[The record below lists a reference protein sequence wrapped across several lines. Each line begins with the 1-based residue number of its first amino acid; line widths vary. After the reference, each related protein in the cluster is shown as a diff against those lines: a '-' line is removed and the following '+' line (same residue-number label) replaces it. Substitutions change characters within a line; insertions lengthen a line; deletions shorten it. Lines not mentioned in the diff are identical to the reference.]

1 MPPGAGGGRRRGGKL
16 DRMRITKCLLTGL
29 LAAAGLS
36 AQEGFSTAWIDASA
50 DPCVDFYQYACG
62 EWVKKN
68 PIPPDQ
74 ARWTRFQELAE
85 RNREILRKIL
95 EKAAAA
101 GAERSQIEQ
110 QIGDYYAACMDEEAI
125 EKKGLAPLEPELER
139 IRSVSSKAG
148 LPELVA
154 RLHRGGAN
162 VFFRFGPMP
171 SFEDSEWH
179 IADVDQ
185 GGLGLPERDYYFRE
199 DAKSKELREA
209 YVKHVARMFEL
220 LGDEA
225 DAAEGRARTVMRIET
240 ALAKGSLDVTSR
252 RDPKNIWHKKTVAE
266 LAKLGPSFDWKAY
279 FRAVGAPQFEE
290 VNVDTPEFIE
300 AMDRVLR
307 DESLADIKTYLTWQL
322 LRRAAP
328 LLPKAF
334 VEENF
339 NFYRKTLAGAKQ
351 MRPRWKRCVA
361 MVDRDLG
368 EALGQAYVAE
378 AFPPESKQRMLK
390 LVAALEKALEEDIK
404 SLPWMTGK
412 TKEKALEKLHAIRN
426 KIGYPDKWRDYS
438 KLRIADSDALGNY
451 FRAQAHELAYQLA
464 KIGKRVDPNE
474 WHMTPP
480 TVNAYY
486 HPLENNIN
494 FPAGILQPPFFDPKL
509 DDAPNYGAIGGVI
522 GHELTHG
529 FDDMGRK
536 FDAEGN
542 LKDWWTPEDAAA
554 FEKRAQCFVEQY
566 SAYTAVDGVKVNGK
580 LTLGENVA
588 DNGGLRLALMAL
600 QDVLSADEK
609 KRKIEGYTPEQRLF
623 LGWAQVW
630 CSNATDEAKRLRA
643 QTDPHAPGRYRV
655 NGVVSNMPEFW
666 EAFQCKAPQPMV
678 REKPCRV
685 W

>member
-1 MPPGAGGGRRRGGKL
+1 MRVTKLFLAGF
-16 DRMRITKCLLTGL
+16 
-29 LAAAGLS
+29 LAAASLS
-36 AQEGFSTAWIDASA
+36 AQEGFSTAWIDSSV

-74 ARWTRFQELAE
+74 ARWGRFQELAE
-85 RNREILRKIL
+85 RNRKILREIL
-95 EKAAAA
+95 EKAAAG
-101 GAERSQIEQ
+101 GADRSRIEQ
-110 QIGDYYAACMDEEAI
+110 QIGDYYAACMDEEGI
-125 EKKGLAPLEPELER
+125 EQKGIAPLEPELER
-139 IRSVSSKAG
+139 IRTVSSKAE
-148 LPELVA
+148 LPKLIA
-154 RLHRGGAN
+154 HLHRLGVNA
-162 VFFRFGPMP
+162 FFRFGPMP

-179 IADVDQ
+179 IADGDQ

-199 DAKSKELREA
+199 DAKSKEQREA
-209 YVKHVARMFEL
+209 YVKHVTRMFEL
-220 LGDEA
+220 LGEPAPAAAAKA
-225 DAAEGRARTVMRIET
+225 DTVMRIET
-240 ALAKGSLDVTSR
+240 ALAKGSLEVTKR
-252 RDPKNIWHKKTVAE
+252 RDPKNVWHKKKVAE
-266 LAKLGPSFDWKAY
+266 LGKLAPAFAWKTY
-279 FRAVGAPQFEE
+279 FRAVGAPAFEE
-290 VNVDTPEFIE
+290 VNVDTPGFLE
-300 AMDRVLR
+300 AMDRVLER
-307 DESLADIKTYLTWQL
+307 ESLADIQTYLTWSL

-351 MRPRWKRCVA
+351 MRPRWKRCVS

-368 EALGQAYVAE
+368 EALGQAYVAK

-390 LVAALEKALEEDIK
+390 LVAALEKALEQDIK
-404 SLPWMTGK
+404 SVPWMTEA
-412 TKEKALEKLHAIRN
+412 TKKKALEKLHAIRN
-426 KIGYPDKWRDYS
+426 KIGYPEKWRDYS
-438 KLRIADSDALGNY
+438 KLRIVAGDALGNF
-451 FRAQAHELAYQLA
+451 FRAQVHEFEYQLA

-474 WHMTPP
+474 WQMTPP

-536 FDAEGN
+536 FAANGN
-542 LKDWWTPEDAAA
+542 LEDWWTPEDAAA

-566 SAYTAVDGVKVNGK
+566 SAYTAVDGVKLNGK

-600 QDVLSADEK
+600 RDVLAEGNGQ
-609 KRKIEGYTPEQRLF
+609 KRIGGFTPEQRLF

-630 CSNATDEAKRLRA
+630 CSNATDESKRLQA
-643 QTDPHAPGRYRV
+643 QTDPHSLGRYRV
-655 NGVVSNMPEFW
+655 NGVVSNMPEFQQ
-666 EAFQCKAPQPMV
+666 AFQCKPGQPMAP
-678 REKPCRV
+678 EKRCRV

>member
-1 MPPGAGGGRRRGGKL
+1 V
-16 DRMRITKCLLTGL
+16 
-29 LAAAGLS
+29 
-36 AQEGFSTAWIDASA
+36 SA
-50 DPCVDFYQYACG
+50 DPCIDFYQYACG

-74 ARWTRFQELAE
+74 ARWGRFQELAE
-85 RNREILRKIL
+85 RNRKILREIL

-101 GAERSQIEQ
+101 SAERSQIEQ

-125 EKKGLAPLEPELER
+125 EKKGLGPLEPELER
-139 IRSVSSKAG
+139 IRQVSSKAE

-154 RLHRGGAN
+154 HLHRLGVNA
-162 VFFRFGPMP
+162 FFRFGPMP
-171 SFEDSEWH
+171 SFEDSDWH

-199 DAKSKELREA
+199 DEKSKEQREA

-220 LGDEA
+220 LGERA
-225 DAAEGRARTVMRIET
+225 ETAAKKAAAVMRIET
-240 ALAKGSLDVTSR
+240 ALAKGSLEVTKR
-252 RDPKNIWHKKTVAE
+252 RDPKNVWHKKTVAE
-266 LAKLGPSFDWKAY
+266 LEKLGPRFDWKAY
-279 FRAVGAPQFEE
+279 FRAVGAPEFEE
-290 VNVDTPEFIE
+290 LNVDTPPFIE
-300 AMDRVLR
+300 AMNALLER
-307 DESLADIKTYLTWQL
+307 ESLEDIQTYLTWQL
-322 LRRAAP
+322 VRRAAP

-334 VEENF
+334 VQENF
-339 NFYRKTLAGAKQ
+339 NFYRKTLAGAKE
-351 MRPRWKRCVA
+351 MRPRWKRCVS

-368 EALGQAYVAE
+368 EALGRAYVAK

-404 SLPWMTGK
+404 SVPWMTEA
-412 TKEKALEKLHAIRN
+412 TKKKALEKLHAIRN

-438 KLRIADSDALGNY
+438 KLRIVAGDALGNF
-451 FRAQAHELAYQLA
+451 FRAQIHEFDYELA

-536 FDAEGN
+536 FAANGN
-542 LKDWWTPEDAAA
+542 LEDWWTPEDARA
-554 FEKRAQCFVEQY
+554 FEEKAQCFVEQY
-566 SAYTAVDGVKVNGK
+566 SAYTAVDDVKLNGK

-600 QDVLSADEK
+600 RDVLTEEERG
-609 KRKIEGYTPEQRLF
+609 RKIDGFTPQQRLF

-630 CSNATDEAKRLRA
+630 CSNATDEAKRLQA
-643 QTDPHAPGRYRV
+643 QTDPHSLGRYRV
-655 NGVVSNMPEFW
+655 NGVVSNMPEFQ
-666 EAFQCKAPQPMV
+666 EAFQCKPSQPMV
-678 REKPCRV
+678 RQNRCRV

>member
-451 FRAQAHELAYQLA
+451 FSARAHELAYQLA

-609 KRKIEGYTPEQRLF
+609 KRKI
-623 LGWAQVW
+623 
-630 CSNATDEAKRLRA
+630 
-643 QTDPHAPGRYRV
+643 
-655 NGVVSNMPEFW
+655 
-666 EAFQCKAPQPMV
+666 
-678 REKPCRV
+678 
-685 W
+685 

>member
-1 MPPGAGGGRRRGGKL
+1 MRVTKLFLAGF
-16 DRMRITKCLLTGL
+16 
-29 LAAAGLS
+29 LAAASLS
-36 AQEGFSTAWIDASA
+36 AQEGFSTAWIDSSV

-74 ARWTRFQELAE
+74 ARWGRFQELAE
-85 RNREILRKIL
+85 RNRKILREIL
-95 EKAAAA
+95 EKAAAG
-101 GAERSQIEQ
+101 GADRSRIEQ
-110 QIGDYYAACMDEEAI
+110 QIGDYYAACMDEEGI
-125 EKKGLAPLEPELER
+125 EQKGIAPLEPELER
-139 IRSVSSKAG
+139 IRTVSSKAE
-148 LPELVA
+148 LPKLIA
-154 RLHRGGAN
+154 HLHRLGVNA
-162 VFFRFGPMP
+162 FFRFGPMP

-199 DAKSKELREA
+199 DAKSKEQREA
-209 YVKHVARMFEL
+209 YVKHVTRMFEL
-220 LGDEA
+220 LGEPAPAAAAKA
-225 DAAEGRARTVMRIET
+225 DTVMRIET
-240 ALAKGSLDVTSR
+240 ALAKGSLEVTKR
-252 RDPKNIWHKKTVAE
+252 RDPKNVWHKKKVAE
-266 LAKLGPSFDWKAY
+266 LGKLAPAFAWKTY
-279 FRAVGAPQFEE
+279 FRAVGAPAFEE
-290 VNVDTPEFIE
+290 VNVDTPGFLE
-300 AMDRVLR
+300 AMDRVLER
-307 DESLADIKTYLTWQL
+307 ESLADIQTYLTWSL

-351 MRPRWKRCVA
+351 MRPRWKRCVS

-368 EALGQAYVAE
+368 EALGQAYVAK

-390 LVAALEKALEEDIK
+390 LVAALEKALEQDIK
-404 SLPWMTGK
+404 SVPWMTEA
-412 TKEKALEKLHAIRN
+412 TKKKALEKLHAIRN
-426 KIGYPDKWRDYS
+426 KIGYPEKWRDYS
-438 KLRIADSDALGNY
+438 KLRIVAGDALGNF
-451 FRAQAHELAYQLA
+451 FRAQVHEFEYQLA

-474 WHMTPP
+474 WQMTPP

-536 FDAEGN
+536 FAANGN
-542 LKDWWTPEDAAA
+542 LEDWWTPEDAAA

-566 SAYTAVDGVKVNGK
+566 SAYTAVDGVKLNGK

-600 QDVLSADEK
+600 RDVLAEGNGQ
-609 KRKIEGYTPEQRLF
+609 KRIGGFTPEQRLF

-630 CSNATDEAKRLRA
+630 CSNATDESKRLQA
-643 QTDPHAPGRYRV
+643 QTDPHSLGRYRV
-655 NGVVSNMPEFW
+655 NGVVSNMPEFQQ
-666 EAFQCKAPQPMV
+666 AFQCKPGQPMAP
-678 REKPCRV
+678 EKRCRV